1 MHSPNP
7 NNEYEF
13 LWNRIMTDTPPSKLA
28 QVLQA
33 GQFAMTAETSPPDA
47 ASAHT
52 VLDRVTCLK
61 GVADAVNVTDG
72 ASARV
77 HMSALAAAAIM
88 AREGIEPVLQLTTRD
103 RNRLALQGDV
113 VGAAALGIHNFLCL
127 TGDKMSAGDQPDAAE
142 VFEIDSG
149 ELMRQMRDMRDT
161 GTFPCGREISPAPA
175 FFLGAAEMPAEPG
188 DNWPAARLQAKIDN
202 GTQFFQTQY
211 CFELDK
217 VKRYCQALVDGGFT
231 EQAHFLIGIGPLAS
245 AKSARWM
252 NANLF
257 GVHVPD
263 EIITRLQGAADQ
275 KAEGRAICA
284 ELLQGFADIEGC
296 AGAHLMAPHQEAACA
311 QVIQESGLLELRN

>member
-1 MHSPNP
+1 
-7 NNEYEF
+7 
-13 LWNRIMTDTPPSKLA
+13 MTETAPSKLA

-33 GQFAMTAETSPPDA
+33 GQFAITAETSPPD
-47 ASAHT
+47 SSSPQS
-52 VLDRVTCLK
+52 VLDRVVCLK
-61 GVADAVNVTDG
+61 GLADAVNVTDG

-88 AREGIEPVLQLTTRD
+88 AREGIEPVLQQTTRD

-113 VGAAALGIHNFLCL
+113 LGAAALGIHNFLCL
-127 TGDKMSAGDQPDAAE
+127 TGDKMAAGDQPDAAE

-149 ELMRQMRDMRDT
+149 ELMRQMRDMRDA
-161 GTFPCGREISPAPA
+161 GTYPSGREINPAPSL
-175 FFLGAAEMPAEPG
+175 FLGAAEMPAEPG
-188 DNWPAARLQAKIDN
+188 DNWPAERLRAKIDN

-211 CFELDK
+211 CFELEK
-217 VKRYCQALVDGGFT
+217 VRRYCQALVDGGFT

-245 AKSARWM
+245 ARSARWM
-252 NANLF
+252 NDNLF

-263 EIITRLQGAADQ
+263 EITKRLEAADDQ

-284 ELLQGFADIEGC
+284 ELLQGFAEIEGC
-296 AGAHLMAPHQEAACA
+296 AGAHLMAPHGEASCA

>member
-1 MHSPNP
+1 
-7 NNEYEF
+7 
-13 LWNRIMTDTPPSKLA
+13 MTQSTPSKLA
-28 QVLQA
+28 QVLAA
-33 GQFAMTAETSPPDA
+33 GQFAITAETSPPDA
-47 ASAHT
+47 ASSQV
-52 VLDRVTCLK
+52 VLDRVECLK
-61 GVADAVNVTDG
+61 GLADAVNVTDG

-77 HMSALAAAAIM
+77 HMSAFAAAAIM
-88 AREGIEPVLQLTTRD
+88 MQNGIEPVLQMTTRD

-113 VGAAALGIHNFLCL
+113 VGASALGIHNFLCL
-127 TGDKMSAGDQPDAAE
+127 TGDKMAAGDQPDAAE

-161 GTFPCGREISPAPA
+161 GTYPSGRQIDPAPSL
-175 FFLGAAEMPAEPG
+175 FLGAAEMPAEPG

-217 VKRYCQALVDGGFT
+217 VKRYCQALVEGGFT
-231 EQAHFLIGIGPLAS
+231 EQAYFLIGIGPLAS

-252 NANLF
+252 NDNLF

-263 EIITRLQGAADQ
+263 GIISRLEGAEDQ

-284 ELLQGFADIEGC
+284 ELLQGFSEIEGC
-296 AGAHLMAPHQEAACA
+296 AGAHLMAPHGEASCA
-311 QVIQESGLLELRN
+311 QVIRESGLLDLRS

>member
-1 MHSPNP
+1 
-7 NNEYEF
+7 
-13 LWNRIMTDTPPSKLA
+13 MTETAPSKLA

-33 GQFAMTAETSPPDA
+33 GQFAMTAETSPPD
-47 ASAHT
+47 SSSPQS
-52 VLDRVTCLK
+52 VLDRVICLK
-61 GVADAVNVTDG
+61 DLADAVNVTDG

-88 AREGIEPVLQLTTRD
+88 AREGIEPVLQQTTRD

-113 VGAAALGIHNFLCL
+113 LGAAALGIHNFLCL
-127 TGDKMSAGDQPDAAE
+127 TGDKMAAGDQPDAAE

-149 ELMRQMRDMRDT
+149 ELMRQMRGMRDA
-161 GTFPCGREISPAPA
+161 GSYPSGREINPAPSL
-175 FFLGAAEMPAEPG
+175 FLGAAEMPAEPG

-211 CFELDK
+211 CFELEK
-217 VKRYCQALVDGGFT
+217 VRRYCKALVDGGFT

-245 AKSARWM
+245 ARSARWM
-252 NANLF
+252 NDNLF

-263 EIITRLQGAADQ
+263 EIITRLEAADDQ

-284 ELLQGFADIEGC
+284 ELLQGFSEIEGC
-296 AGAHLMAPHQEAACA
+296 AGAHLMAPHGEASCA
-311 QVIQESGLLELRN
+311 QVIQESGLLALRK

>member
-1 MHSPNP
+1 
-7 NNEYEF
+7 
-13 LWNRIMTDTPPSKLA
+13 MTGTAPSKLA

-33 GQFAMTAETSPPDA
+33 GQFAITAETSPPD
-47 ASAHT
+47 SSSPES
-52 VLDRVTCLK
+52 VLDRVVCLK
-61 GVADAVNVTDG
+61 GLADAVNVTDG

-88 AREGIEPVLQLTTRD
+88 AREGIEPVLQQTTRD

-113 VGAAALGIHNFLCL
+113 LGAAALGIQNFLCL
-127 TGDKMSAGDQPDAAE
+127 TGDKMAAGDQPDAAE

-149 ELMRQMRDMRDT
+149 ELMRQMRDMRDA
-161 GTFPCGREISPAPA
+161 GTYPSGREINPAPSL
-175 FFLGAAEMPAEPG
+175 FLGAAEMPAEPG

-211 CFELDK
+211 CFELEK
-217 VKRYCQALVDGGFT
+217 VRRYCQALVDGGFT

-245 AKSARWM
+245 ARSARWM
-252 NANLF
+252 NDNLF

-263 EIITRLQGAADQ
+263 EIIKRLEAADDQ

-284 ELLQGFADIEGC
+284 ELLQGFAEIEGC
-296 AGAHLMAPHQEAACA
+296 AGAHLMAPHGEASCA

>member
-1 MHSPNP
+1 
-7 NNEYEF
+7 
-13 LWNRIMTDTPPSKLA
+13 MTETARSKLA

-33 GQFAMTAETSPPDA
+33 GQFAITAETSPPD
-47 ASAHT
+47 SSSPES
-52 VLDRVTCLK
+52 VLDRVVCLK
-61 GVADAVNVTDG
+61 GLADAVNVTDG

-88 AREGIEPVLQLTTRD
+88 AREGIEPVLQQTTRD

-113 VGAAALGIHNFLCL
+113 LGAAALGIHNFLCL
-127 TGDKMSAGDQPDAAE
+127 TGDKMAAGDQPDAAE

-149 ELMRQMRDMRDT
+149 ELMRQMRDMRDA
-161 GTFPCGREISPAPA
+161 GTYPSGREINPAPSL
-175 FFLGAAEMPAEPG
+175 FLGAAEMPAEPG

-211 CFELDK
+211 CFELEK
-217 VKRYCQALVDGGFT
+217 VRRYCQALVDGGFT

-245 AKSARWM
+245 ARSARWM
-252 NANLF
+252 NDNLF

-263 EIITRLQGAADQ
+263 EIIKRLEAADDQ
-275 KAEGRAICA
+275 KAEGRVICA
-284 ELLQGFADIEGC
+284 ELLQGFSEIEGC
-296 AGAHLMAPHQEAACA
+296 AGAHLMAPHGEASCA

>member
-1 MHSPNP
+1 
-7 NNEYEF
+7 
-13 LWNRIMTDTPPSKLA
+13 MTVTAPSKLA

-47 ASAHT
+47 ASAQT
-52 VLDRVTCLK
+52 VLERVDCLK

-88 AREGIEPVLQLTTRD
+88 AREGIDPVLQLTTRD

-127 TGDKMSAGDQPDAAE
+127 TGDKMSAGDQPEAAE

-149 ELMRQMRDMRDT
+149 ELMRQMRDMRDA
-161 GTFPCGREISPAPA
+161 GSFPSGREISPPPEL
-175 FFLGAAEMPAEPG
+175 FLGAAEMPAEPG

-202 GTQFFQTQY
+202 GAQFFQTQY
-211 CFELDK
+211 CFDLEK

-245 AKSARWM
+245 AKSAHWM

-263 EIITRLQGAADQ
+263 NIIKRLEGAADQ

-284 ELLQGFADIEGC
+284 ELLQGFAEIDGC

-311 QVIQESGLLELRN
+311 RVIQESGLLELRNQPV